1 MRTPADVL
9 AQLARGPGVVRAL
22 VADVPPSDLRRRPR
36 EGKWSAHEHACH
48 LALMEP
54 RWAERTDSILREDRP
69 TIVSYE
75 PDADEAPY
83 RLLTMDLAA
92 ALDAY
97 ESARRALVARL
108 EALPAAAWSR
118 EAVHT
123 AHVRY
128 SLFLMCRHA
137 ALHDMLHAYR
147 VEESVL
153 GTHWPDERATSAAGS
168 DRSVGGAPH
177 R

>member
-22 VADVPPSDLRRRPR
+22 VADVPSGDLRRRPR

-54 RWAERTDSILREDRP
+54 RWAERAELILRDDRP
-69 TIVSYE
+69 TIVNYE
-75 PDADEAPY
+75 PDADEAPD
-83 RLLTMDLAA
+83 RLLAMDLAA

-97 ESARRALVARL
+97 EGGRRALVARL
-108 EALPAAAWSR
+108 AAVRPEAWDR
-118 EAVHT
+118 GAVHT
-123 AHVRY
+123 GHARY

-147 VEESVL
+147 VEESAL
-153 GTHWPDERATSAAGS
+153 GTHWPAERAGS
-168 DRSVGGAPH
+168 
-177 R
+177 

>member
-1 MRTPADVL
+1 MHTPADVL
-9 AQLARGPGVVRAL
+9 AQLARGPEVVRAL
-22 VADVPPSDLRRRPR
+22 VVDVPPADLRRRPS

-54 RWAERTDSILREDRP
+54 RWVERAERILREERP
-69 TIVSYE
+69 TIASYE
-75 PDADEAPY
+75 PDADEAPE
-83 RLLTMDLAA
+83 RLLSMDLAG

-97 ESARRALVARL
+97 EGGRRALVARL
-108 EALPAAAWSR
+108 AALPPDAWDR

-123 AHVRY
+123 AHARY

-153 GTHWPDERATSAAGS
+153 GTHWPAERAL
-168 DRSVGGAPH
+168 P
-177 R
+177 